1 MTPASPRA
9 RTLCPASCL
18 GALTAR
24 PQAAP
29 QAPAGISLE
38 TLLKPRA
45 GGGRLSTTHSP
56 PEGGPLLQAEAH
68 LIVSAAVT
76 LLWFGA
82 CLPWP
87 HLAPCPHSLRGIA
100 ARSAVGAPVKCS
112 FRPPTFAASANA
124 DASCSARR
132 ASHPVTCGR
141 SGAVETGTPASGC
154 RSSGERAG
162 PGGAARAGRWG
173 LRGAAPPPTDS
184 SCPPGSCGLG
194 YQPSAF
200 EIKWVG
206 KSSFTLGCLI
216 SRTGM
221 D

>member
-82 CLPWP
+82 CPPRP
-87 HLAPCPHSLRGIA
+87 HLAPVPSVSGVSLPVAPLVLQSNAPSGHQPSLPQPMPTPLVLPVGRLTQSPAAVLGPWRRGRRPQVAVA
-100 ARSAVGAPVKCS
+100 AENAQGQAAP
-112 FRPPTFAASANA
+112 R
-124 DASCSARR
+124 
-132 ASHPVTCGR
+132 
-141 SGAVETGTPASGC
+141 
-154 RSSGERAG
+154 ERG
-162 PGGAARAGRWG
+162 GGA
-173 LRGAAPPPTDS
+173 
-184 SCPPGSCGLG
+184 
-194 YQPSAF
+194 
-200 EIKWVG
+200 
-206 KSSFTLGCLI
+206 
-216 SRTGM
+216 
-221 D
+221 